1 MNYIRLDMPDGRL
14 IALRSSRMTPKLES
28 LKRLNERINWVM
40 IAVSA
45 SALTFMAFMTT
56 VDVILRAFKN
66 PFPASVEI
74 SQLIEPWVIFLP
86 FAYTLAMDRHVKVGL
101 LTLRLP
107 RFWKLLSD
115 LFALLVAL
123 GLFAALT
130 WYSWLDFHQS
140 WAINEIMMAAIILPW
155 WAGKLAMPIGM
166 ALLTVQ
172 CVISAVFV
180 VEEYKN
186 PSAEQKIVLPAL

>member
-1 MNYIRLDMPDGRL
+1 
-14 IALRSSRMTPKLES
+14 MTPKLAY
-28 LKRLNERINWVM
+28 LKRVNERINWVM

-56 VDVILRAFKN
+56 VDVVLRAFKR

-123 GLFAALT
+123 GLFTALT
-130 WYSWLDFHQS
+130 WYAWLDFHQS
-140 WAINEIMMAAIILPW
+140 WRINEIMMAAIILPW

-166 ALLTVQ
+166 GLLAVQ

-186 PSAEQKIVLPAL
+186 PSAEQKIILPAV

>member
-1 MNYIRLDMPDGRL
+1 M
-14 IALRSSRMTPKLES
+14 SPKLER
-28 LKRLNERINWVM
+28 LKYINERINWVM
-40 IAVSA
+40 IALSA

-86 FAYTLAMDRHVKVGL
+86 FAYTLAMDRHVKLGL

-115 LFALLVAL
+115 LFALLIAL
-123 GLFAALT
+123 LLFAALT
-130 WYSWLDFHQS
+130 WFSWLDFRQS
-140 WAINEIMMAAIILPW
+140 WGINEIMMAAIILPW
-155 WAGKLAMPIGM
+155 WIGKMAMPIGM
-166 ALLTVQ
+166 GLLTMQ
-172 CVISAVFV
+172 CVISAIFV
-180 VEEYKN
+180 LEEYKN
-186 PSAEQKIVLPAL
+186 PSAEQKMVLPAL